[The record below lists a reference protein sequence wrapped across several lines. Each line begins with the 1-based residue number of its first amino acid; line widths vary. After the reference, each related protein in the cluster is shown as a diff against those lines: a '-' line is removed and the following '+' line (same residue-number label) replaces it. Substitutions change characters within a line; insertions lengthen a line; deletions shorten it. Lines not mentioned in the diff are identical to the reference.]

1 MVLAYAI
8 TCNTTL
14 LTLMQIYK
22 LVLIKTQLL
31 EFFKCCYIPTDQ
43 LWKPL
48 TNLIDQQFKMYLPAL

>member
-31 EFFKCCYIPTDQ
+31 VFF
-43 LWKPL
+43 
-48 TNLIDQQFKMYLPAL
+48 